1 MTTEQKEQIA
11 QSLKNECQFLSKVAH
26 IFDER
31 DRDELPEADKA
42 EKESFCE
49 VIESDSEFV
58 SRGDIVYTDPY
69 TGIKLCE
76 TDDAVYILMDE
87 DDILCRKEN

>member
-1 MTTEQKEQIA
+1 MKVEEVYK
-11 QSLKNECQFLSKVAH
+11 LKPLNNKV
-26 IFDER
+26 I
-31 DRDELPEADKA
+31 LKQNKIVTSSSGIILIADKA

-49 VIESDSEFV
+49 VIESDSDFV
-58 SRGDIVYTDPY
+58 SRGDTVYADPY

-87 DDILCRKEN
+87 DDILCRKEK

>member
-1 MTTEQKEQIA
+1 MKVEEVYK
-11 QSLKNECQFLSKVAH
+11 LKPLNNKIILKQNKIVTSSSGIIL
-26 IFDER
+26 I
-31 DRDELPEADKA
+31 ADKA

-49 VIESDSEFV
+49 VIESDSDFV
-58 SRGDIVYTDPY
+58 SKGDIVYTDPY

-87 DDILCRKEN
+87 DDILCRKEK

>member
-1 MTTEQKEQIA
+1 MKVEEVYK
-11 QSLKNECQFLSKVAH
+11 LKPLNNKIILKQNKIVTSSSGIIL
-26 IFDER
+26 I
-31 DRDELPEADKA
+31 ADKA

-49 VIESDSEFV
+49 VIESDSDFV

-69 TGIKLCE
+69 VGIKLCE